1 MKASRLIVLV
11 LAVSAAVGVACAADE
26 PATVPEEQATVSQVA
41 EETATVAPAPTATT
55 PPAPTATAPTV
66 AAAVIE
72 PVLNKAGPEVRGLQK
87 WFNGDPTTIG
97 QQIADG
103 RVVLVDFW
111 TYTCINCIRTFPF
124 LRQWHDKYAD
134 RGLTILGIHS
144 PEFEFEKVADNVA
157 DAINRYDLGWRVAQ
171 DNEFETWRA
180 FNNRFWPAKYLFD
193 TSGEII
199 YSHFGEGDYLETE
212 EKIREVLT
220 AAGYDVSDIPLGGIE
235 APKRDPDAYTMTR
248 ELYGGY
254 ERNYSFG
261 GQYAGQPEYYEEPD
275 VELFYEDGGSY
286 AHNKWYVQGLWRN
299 EREAI
304 VHARETETLEDYFAI
319 KFASRSVIV
328 VINPE
333 APGPF
338 DVVVEID
345 GEPLTEA
352 QAGEDIAWDA
362 EGRSLLKVDGGREYL
377 AVELDEFGVHEL
389 KLSSNAANFAI
400 FALTFGINLAGA

>member
-1 MKASRLIVLV
+1 MASSQPSTPLMRQYHSIKQQKPDHLLLFRL
-11 LAVSAAVGVACAADE
+11 
-26 PATVPEEQATVSQVA
+26 
-41 EETATVAPAPTATT
+41 
-55 PPAPTATAPTV
+55 
-66 AAAVIE
+66 
-72 PVLNKAGPEVRGLQK
+72 
-87 WFNGDPTTIG
+87 GD
-97 QQIADG
+97 
-103 RVVLVDFW
+103 F
-111 TYTCINCIRTFPF
+111 F
-124 LRQWHDKYAD
+124 
-134 RGLTILGIHS
+134 
-144 PEFEFEKVADNVA
+144 
-157 DAINRYDLGWRVAQ
+157 
-171 DNEFETWRA
+171 
-180 FNNRFWPAKYLFD
+180 
-193 TSGEII
+193 
-199 YSHFGEGDYLETE
+199 
-212 EKIREVLT
+212 
-220 AAGYDVSDIPLGGIE
+220 
-235 APKRDPDAYTMTR
+235 
-248 ELYGGY
+248 
-254 ERNYSFG
+254 
-261 GQYAGQPEYYEEPD
+261 
-275 VELFYEDGGSY
+275 ELFYEDGGSY